1 MNILSVSKEKNE
13 AVVRLTSDDL
23 VKLSNVLYHAPDSD
37 KNDIYYKLYG
47 DVMLARDLSQYGH
60 IDGFCFDRI
69 ATCRKKLKE
78 IEITKEVGET

>member
-1 MNILSVSKEKNE
+1 MNILSVSKKENE
-13 AVVRLTSDDL
+13 AVVRLTSDEL

-60 IDGFCFDRI
+60 IDEFCFGRI
-69 ATCRKKLKE
+69 AKCRENLKRKK
-78 IEITKEVGET
+78 EVE

>member
-47 DVMLARDLSQYGH
+47 DVMLARDLSQYGN